1 MFSLQGL
8 VLGKPFRH
16 DLGTGETVAG
26 RSPSSQIVLGPP
38 SVSRRHAKFRVDRDR
53 CFVTDLGSRCGTFVG
68 GGRIS
73 AETEVVAGDKI
84 RLGEVALT
92 LAHTDPTIQFEERP
106 ADATVVRKV
115 GERSSIHSN
124 QEVMTAERVLAIFAE
139 VGRMLLSVR
148 PLPEVLGRLADLT
161 FEVLPNERVFL
172 LLADSAAPEGLR
184 ATAMRS
190 RDKSVPQG
198 VTLSRTVL
206 QQVVTER
213 IAMLATDVPSDAR
226 LESSMSLA
234 QQAVRSF
241 MCAPLLIHET
251 VEGVLYVDS
260 QRHTFTAADL
270 DAFTALATYASIGI
284 EQARLSEQLLRES
297 RRRERLQRYH
307 SQSVIERILTAGE
320 EADTQFLAQERD
332 VTILFCDIVSFTT
345 LCEHLAPNDIV
356 SLLNGF
362 FSKMSDVIFEH
373 EGTLDKYIG
382 DELMVVYNAPF
393 EQPDHAARAARTAL
407 GMRRALEAFNDE
419 SPTIPLEVRI
429 SIASGRAMVGDIG
442 TTRRREF
449 TVLGDVVNTASRIK
463 GNANPGQIVLSGIT
477 ARQLPPELRTERVGM
492 VQIRGRIAD
501 VEVFRLMEPPA
512 SAS

>member
-1 MFSLQGL
+1 VFSLQGNL
-8 VLGKPFRH
+8 LGKPFRH
-16 DLGTGETVAG
+16 DLGTGDSIAG

-38 SVSRRHAKFRVDRDR
+38 SVSRTHAKFRVDHDR

-73 AETEVVAGDKI
+73 TETEIVAGDKI

-92 LAHTDPTIQFEERP
+92 LSHTDPKIQFDARP
-106 ADATVVRKV
+106 ADATIVRRV
-115 GERSSIHSN
+115 GDRSSIRSD
-124 QEVMTAERVLAIFAE
+124 QQVMTAERVLAIFAE

-172 LLADSAAPEGLR
+172 LLADPGAPEGLR

-190 RDKSVPQG
+190 RDRSVPQG
-198 VTLSRTVL
+198 VTLSKTVL
-206 QQVVTER
+206 HQVVTER
-213 IAMLATDVPSDAR
+213 VAMLATDVPSDAR
-226 LESSMSLA
+226 LGSSMSLV

-241 MCAPLLIHET
+241 MCAPLLIHEK

-260 QRHTFTAADL
+260 QRHTFTANDL

-284 EQARLSEQLLRES
+284 EQARMSEQLLRES

-382 DELMVVYNAPF
+382 DELMVVYNAPID
-393 EQPDHAARAARTAL
+393 QPDHAARAARTAL
-407 GMRRALEAFNDE
+407 GMRRALAAFNEE

-463 GNANPGQIVLSGIT
+463 GNANPGQIVMAAST
-477 ARQLPPELRTERVGM
+477 ARQLPHELKTDRIGM
-492 VQIRGRIAD
+492 VQVRGRIAD
-501 VEVFRLMEPPA
+501 LEIFRLIEPAPA
-512 SAS
+512 